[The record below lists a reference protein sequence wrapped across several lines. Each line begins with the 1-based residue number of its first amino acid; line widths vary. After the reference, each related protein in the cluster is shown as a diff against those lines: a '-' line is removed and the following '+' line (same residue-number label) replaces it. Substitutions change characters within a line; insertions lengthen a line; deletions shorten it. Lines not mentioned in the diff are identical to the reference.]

1 MNLSVNKPLW
11 LWVAVGVLAYLALPW
26 YAIQDAN
33 GLRLIPQVF
42 SQEQAGNGLLQ
53 AARYGRPWLWLG
65 LLGLLVAAVGALL
78 PAGRRQGAVLMA
90 GGCLGCWRCW
100 PPAFPSVRAAGRLTP
115 SRLLLASWAR
125 ASPAWAGAASSR

>member
-26 YAIQDAN
+26 YAIQDTN

-42 SQEQAGNGLLQ
+42 SQEQAGNGLLH

-65 LLGLLVAAVGALL
+65 L
-78 PAGRRQGAVLMA
+78 AG
-90 GGCLGCWRCW
+90 
-100 PPAFPSVRAAGRLTP
+100 
-115 SRLLLASWAR
+115 LLLAACGGLHATGAPPGR
-125 ASPAWAGAASSR
+125 GAYGRGRAGAAGVAGQRLFHRRAGLGL

>member
-42 SQEQAGNGLLQ
+42 SQ
-53 AARYGRPWLWLG
+53 R
-65 LLGLLVAAVGALL
+65 
-78 PAGRRQGAVLMA
+78 
-90 GGCLGCWRCW
+90 
-100 PPAFPSVRAAGRLTP
+100 RLTKTRRW
-115 SRLLLASWAR
+115 SAR
-125 ASPAWAGAASSR
+125 EVRP